1 MTFTGDAID
10 ADEALACGLVSA
22 VVPEAQ
28 LMAHAVRLAVRMAA
42 NAPHA
47 LRMAKRLMREAQHAR
62 LETVL
67 EMSAAFQAIAHHSR
81 DHAERITQAVAQLG
95 GANA

>member
-1 MTFTGDAID
+1 
-10 ADEALACGLVSA
+10 
-22 VVPEAQ
+22 
-28 LMAHAVRLAVRMAA
+28 MAA

-47 LRMAKRLMREAQHAR
+47 LRMAKRVMREAQHAR

-81 DHAERITQAVAQLG
+81 DHTERITRAVAQLG
-95 GANA
+95 RVSA